1 MAAND
6 LIGTGALQ
14 RPQKQ
19 NACNANPNPSR
30 NWRGI
35 YCPETFRANFLS
47 RINLILC
54 EF

>member
-19 NACNANPNPSR
+19 NAGMRVCLQAKQTTVGGLTGQGRHSQ
-30 NWRGI
+30 
-35 YCPETFRANFLS
+35 
-47 RINLILC
+47 
-54 EF
+54 